1 MRNTK
6 VGICALTNEECE
18 LQLSHILPKFVWRYQ
33 KNTGSNYWRD
43 NINPN
48 IATQDGPKKYLLGRY
63 AEQEFSKRET
73 WFANNIFYPFCANQ
87 LKKSKVFYKEELYYF
102 CVSVLW
108 RILITTK
115 DYIADPKLKEK
126 CIVAMEE
133 WRAYLNGGDI
143 PPTYNNIYMMPID
156 KELYNTLL
164 PDYIIP
170 KQIYNEI
177 YWYILRD
184 TDREIYCEK
193 PNNRALFCKIPRF
206 FFWAVIER
214 DDTSINYG
222 LKISPNSGTI
232 DYKRYNI
239 GRGEIKTFIFRRV
252 INRMNEEEKARARIT
267 STQCDLIRQRTLLDE
282 HLLNSELGGLLKD
295 SRRLDM

>member
-1 MRNTK
+1 MSNTK
-6 VGICALTNEECE
+6 TGICALTNEECE

-33 KNTGSNYWRD
+33 KANGSNYWRD

-48 IATQDGPKKYLLGRY
+48 IAMQDGPKEYLLGRFG
-63 AEQEFSKRET
+63 EQEFSKRET
-73 WFANNIFYPFCANQ
+73 WFANNVFYPFCKDQ
-87 LKKSKVFYKEELYYF
+87 LKTSKVAYKEELYYF
-102 CVSVLW
+102 CISVLW
-108 RILITTK
+108 RILLTTK

-133 WRAYLNGGDI
+133 WRIYLNGGDI
-143 PPTYNNIYMMPID
+143 PPTYNQIYMMPINI
-156 KELYNTLL
+156 ELYNTLW

-170 KQIYNEI
+170 EYVYNEI

-214 DDTSINYG
+214 DDSALNYG
-222 LKISPNSGTI
+222 LKISPKGGTI
-232 DYKRYNI
+232 DFKRYNI
-239 GRGEIKTFIFRRV
+239 GMGEIKTFIFQRV
-252 INRMNEEEKARARIT
+252 VNRMNEEEKARMKIT
-267 STQCDLIRQRTLLDE
+267 STQSDIIEQRTLHDE
-282 HLLNSELGGLLKD
+282 HLLNSELGLLLRQSGK
-295 SRRLDM
+295 LQI